1 MRLKQHF
8 VVPYPRDL
16 VWKYFGEVEDV
27 TRCMPGAALTEPPQ
41 GNRVKFQLKVKLG
54 PIAAAFVGEADLD
67 RNDEAYRGALRG
79 SGRDDRSGSRAKG
92 EVVYQLAEEDGG
104 AATGVDVTVDY
115 SLAGSLA
122 QFSRAGIV
130 NDLAQRLSAEF
141 AGNLEDRLARAS
153 GTQPGGTGTP
163 DTGQGPAPIAEPA
176 AELHA
181 GKLLWSVIWARIRRL
196 FRRTPDRG

>member
-1 MRLKQHF
+1 MQLKQHF
-8 VVPYPRDL
+8 LVPYPRDV

-41 GNRVKFQLKVKLG
+41 GNHVKFKLEVKLG
-54 PIAAAFVGEADLD
+54 PIAAAFVGEADLE
-67 RNDEAYRGALRG
+67 RNDETYRGTLHG
-79 SGRDDRSGSRAKG
+79 SGRDGRSGSRAKG
-92 EVVYQLAEEDGG
+92 EVVYQLAEKNDG

-141 AGNLEDRLARAS
+141 ARNLEDRLAQAT
-153 GTQPGGTGTP
+153 GTQPGGAGTQ
-163 DTGQGPAPIAEPA
+163 DTGRGPAPMPKPA
-176 AELHA
+176 AELRA
-181 GKLLWSVIWARIRRL
+181 GKLLWSLIWARIRRL
-196 FRRTPDRG
+196 FRRTRDRG

>member
-1 MRLKQHF
+1 MQLKQHF
-8 VVPYPRDL
+8 LVPYPREV

-41 GNRVKFQLKVKLG
+41 GNHVRFQLKVKLG
-54 PIAAAFVGEADLD
+54 PIAAAFVGEADLE
-67 RNDEAYRGALRG
+67 RNDEVYRGTLRG
-79 SGRDDRSGSRAKG
+79 SGRDGRSGSRAKG
-92 EVVYQLAEEDGG
+92 EVVYQLAEENDG

-122 QFSRAGIV
+122 QFSRVGIV

-141 AGNLEDRLARAS
+141 ARNLEDRLARAT
-153 GTQPGGTGTP
+153 GTQPGGAGTQ
-163 DTGQGPAPIAEPA
+163 DTGQGPAPMPETA
-176 AELHA
+176 AELRA
-181 GKLLWSVIWARIRRL
+181 GKLLWSVIWARIRRF